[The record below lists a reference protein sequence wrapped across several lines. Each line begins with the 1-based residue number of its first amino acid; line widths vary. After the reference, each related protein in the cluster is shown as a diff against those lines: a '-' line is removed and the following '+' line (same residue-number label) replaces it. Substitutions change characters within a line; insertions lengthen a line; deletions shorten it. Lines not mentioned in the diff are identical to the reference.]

1 MGKKKGLDET
11 LLPDEIGEDHWAEIN
26 NHQYQLF
33 LEDEEKQRNE
43 KLKKRELVRD
53 TLKKQLSQ

>member
-11 LLPDEIGEDHWAEIN
+11 LLPEEIGEDHWGEIN

-53 TLKKQLSQ
+53 TLKK

>member
-26 NHQYQLF
+26 NH
-33 LEDEEKQRNE
+33 
-43 KLKKRELVRD
+43 
-53 TLKKQLSQ
+53 